1 MLGFVTLSETPLSQ
15 VTTATVANA
24 FLPNV
29 SAQTEAGGLALVAK
43 ANITSSSVLAGTNVN
58 IEFDAQASTLI
69 PQSTATI
76 NINSIVTDAQASIIP
91 SPVTSVLMANA
102 FADIDAKANRLI
114 PATTL
119 AVSSGTI
126 GFDAQA
132 SGTLTG
138 VLLNLNNFEFTDEDA
153 QASIVLP
160 SVTSSFT
167 IPVLEDVDAKASI
180 RTSNVQADIVARALV
195 TDAQASAPVTGVALA
210 LNNFEFTDEDAKATT
225 ILPSIALSLTAN
237 LSDPV
242 AVAFPYQDYADQYS
256 RNRTFF
262 LEEQDRSNTVHI
274 RQHRSTTVYITKQ
287 DKNKTVYIAA

>member
-1 MLGFVTLSETPLSQ
+1 
-15 VTTATVANA
+15 
-24 FLPNV
+24 
-29 SAQTEAGGLALVAK
+29 
-43 ANITSSSVLAGTNVN
+43 
-58 IEFDAQASTLI
+58 
-69 PQSTATI
+69 
-76 NINSIVTDAQASIIP
+76 
-91 SPVTSVLMANA
+91 MANA

-167 IPVLEDVDAKASI
+167 IPVLEGIDAKASI
-180 RTSNVQADIVARALV
+180 KTSNVQADIVARALA
-195 TDAQASAPVTGVALA
+195 TDAQASTPVTGVALA

-225 ILPSIALSLTAN
+225 ILPSIVLSLTAN